1 MVQGAQL
8 IHDYWYVAAPAALAL
23 ALIAIVRLR
32 YWPAASGM
40 GHWRGLLVD
49 VSEQR
54 VLILLIHAARQDRRF
69 RAEVLKLL
77 RLPPETRRALL
88 EETLANMRTRGESE
102 SLVEAI
108 GLLRDEH
115 VVARTVRL
123 LEEEP

>member
-1 MVQGAQL
+1 
-8 IHDYWYVAAPAALAL
+8 
-23 ALIAIVRLR
+23 
-32 YWPAASGM
+32 
-40 GHWRGLLVD
+40 
-49 VSEQR
+49 
-54 VLILLIHAARQDRRF
+54 VLILLIHAARQDRQF

-88 EETLANMRTRGESE
+88 EGTLANMRTRGESE